1 MLFDWDPAKAA
12 SNQRKHRVS
21 FAEARTVFNHPRTVY
36 EPDPEHSLHEE
47 RFRATGKSARGRLLV
62 VTFTDDG
69 NITRLI
75 SAREATRREKRR
87 YAEGR

>member
-21 FAEARTVFNHPRTVY
+21 FAEARTIFNHPRTVY
-36 EPDPEHSLHEE
+36 EPDPEHSFNEE
-47 RFRATGKSARGRLLV
+47 PFRATGESALRKLLV

-69 NITRLI
+69 DITRLI